1 VRLPHLHQNNPNKQF
16 SPIQGF
22 CRSKLY
28 MSSSH
33 KTNGSFYRSASTSML
48 ASSKP
53 WVNGISSDFSNG
65 FDGSG
70 MFRDTRID
78 SLKKERERQKVE
90 AESRKKKV
98 LQKEQFVARQLS
110 ILEEKRERR
119 LRRRERKRQRYS
131 MRCEAATLLEG
142 RGRIIIAKNRVNARR
157 RVRDGRL
164 VMRIQRLVRRVNECR
179 SSKLLLLQLRRKRSA
194 VIIQSAARSRV
205 ARKIATERTLLRDEE
220 RARLFVIYQGE
231 QAVNI
236 QRVIR
241 GRDGR
246 KRASRLMRKRNKK
259 KGAASRKR

>member
-1 VRLPHLHQNNPNKQF
+1 
-16 SPIQGF
+16 
-22 CRSKLY
+22 
-28 MSSSH
+28 
-33 KTNGSFYRSASTSML
+33 ML

-78 SLKKERERQKVE
+78 SLKKERERQKAE
-90 AESRKKKV
+90 AESRKKKA

-110 ILEEKRERR
+110 ILEDKRKRR
-119 LRRRERKRQRYS
+119 LRRRERKRERHS

-142 RGRIIIAKNRVNARR
+142 RGRIIIAKNRASARR

-179 SSKLLLLQLRRKRSA
+179 SSKLLLLQLRRKRA
-194 VIIQSAARSRV
+194 AIIIQSAVRV
-205 ARKIATERTLLRDEE
+205 RIAYKVAGERTRLRDEE
-220 RARLFVIYQGE
+220 RARLYVIYQGE

-241 GRDGR
+241 GREGR

-259 KGAASRKR
+259 NAAAARHGRAARS